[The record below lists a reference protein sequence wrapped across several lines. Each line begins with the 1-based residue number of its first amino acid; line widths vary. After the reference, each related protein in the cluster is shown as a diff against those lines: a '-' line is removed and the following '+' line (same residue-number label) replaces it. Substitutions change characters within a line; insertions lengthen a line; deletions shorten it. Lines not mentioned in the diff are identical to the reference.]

1 MGHHTSET
9 VARPGVAGRGGVL
22 DSLDASAVGHWC
34 AAALAAL
41 RRQQREIDALNV
53 FPVADA
59 DTGTNLVLTF
69 QAAAAALAV
78 GDAPSP
84 GATAPGAASGEPG
97 RGIGGKEAFAR
108 MARGALLGARGNS
121 GMIVSQLL
129 AGAAAALPS
138 SGPIRG
144 RALADA
150 LRAAV
155 AASYSAVVEPV
166 EGTVLSVARAAA
178 DGAGAT
184 DSDDLAAVS
193 AATVKA
199 AMLAL
204 ESTPAQLASIGLP
217 GMVDAGGR
225 GLVVILDALDAVV
238 RGESL
243 PVDTPALEPPRV
255 PAGVQRGW
263 EIQYLL
269 DVPSEARPRVASLRR
284 RLSEVGDSVVV
295 VCVDPHTEGHSLW
308 TVHVHSDDIGATI
321 EAALDAGRPHQIAVT
336 PLVDTQSADAPG
348 HANFEQRAR
357 AGRGVVAVVSGP
369 GLARIFAAEGAI
381 TIDAPPTVED
391 LVAAVDR
398 SGAHEVVVLANDSA
412 HRGVA
417 DAASLAAHRPEP
429 SDDNGGE
436 RSSRTV
442 SVLHTRSPVQGIAA
456 LAVADPHRPFRDDL
470 IAMAEAAAATRWAEV
485 LIADQSAYTIAGPCQ
500 AGDVISLVDG
510 DVVAVGSTVADSAR
524 NLLDRLLNAGGELV
538 TLITGVGADPTLG
551 EHLAEHLRLRWPF
564 CECQVLDGGQR
575 HAVLLVG
582 VE

>member
-1 MGHHTSET
+1 
-9 VARPGVAGRGGVL
+9 VRPAIGRGGVL

-34 AAALAAL
+34 SAALAAL

-69 QAAAAALAV
+69 QAAAAALA
-78 GDAPSP
+78 PSIEP
-84 GATAPGAASGEPG
+84 DSPPAGASSAEPG
-97 RGIGGKEAFAR
+97 PGTGGKDAFAR

-129 AGAAAALPS
+129 AGAAAALPA
-138 SGPIRG
+138 GRAVRG

-150 LRAAV
+150 LQAAV
-155 AASYSAVVEPV
+155 AASYAAVVDPV

-178 DGAGAT
+178 DGASAA
-184 DSDDLAAVS
+184 DSDDLATVS

-199 AMLAL
+199 AILAL

-217 GMVDAGGR
+217 GVVDAGGR
-225 GLVVILDALDAVV
+225 GLVVILETLDAVV
-238 RGESL
+238 RGEPLRSDA
-243 PVDTPALEPPRV
+243 PTPESHPT

-269 DVPSEARPRVASLRR
+269 DVPGEAGPRVASLRR
-284 RLSEVGDSVVV
+284 RLSEVGDSAVVAR
-295 VCVDPHTEGHSLW
+295 VDPHTEGHSLW

-336 PLVDTQSADAPG
+336 PLIDTQPVPATGQA
-348 HANFEQRAR
+348 HVERRAR
-357 AGRGVVAVVSGP
+357 AGRGVVAVVSGQ

-381 TIDAPPTVED
+381 TIDAPPTVEE
-391 LVAAVDR
+391 LLAAVDR
-398 SGAHEVVVLANDSA
+398 TGAHEVVLLANDGA
-412 HRGVA
+412 HGGVA

-429 SDDNGGE
+429 VRQDGGE
-436 RSSRTV
+436 PVGRTV
-442 SVLHTRSPVQGIAA
+442 SVLHTRSPVQGMAA
-456 LAVADPHRPFRDDL
+456 LAVADPHRPFRDDV

-485 LIADQSAYTIAGPCQ
+485 VIADQSAYTIAGPCR
-500 AGDVISLVDG
+500 AGDVLSLVDG
-510 DVVAVGSTVADSAR
+510 DVVAVGSTVAESAR

-538 TLITGVGADPTLG
+538 TLVTGVGAAPTLADQ
-551 EHLAEHLRLRWPF
+551 LAEHLRLRWPF